1 MLFPPFIDIN
11 EMKNQE
17 IDRHHDNHYQYRC
30 KQFTRAY
37 PKEEIQQTDLKQ
49 VINQMTKTK
58 ANRIMRGW
66 LGTKGKESSQEVVA
80 DKSYSITSR
89 KGDIG
94 IRNQQDQAIYAVMNG
109 RRYSTDNSKTNKL
122 PELIPPIRML
132 LKYSLTYSDHRTTLL
147 PHYRADDV
155 LPLYKSC
162 QYTVRQLLW
171 IIKQP
176 RQQTR

>member
-80 DKSYSITSR
+80 DKSHSITSR

-109 RRYSTDNSKTNKL
+109 RRYSADNSKTDKL
-122 PELIPPIRML
+122 PELIPANPGDSQVLAL
-132 LKYSLTYSDHRTTLL
+132 LILIIVQHFFHVIERTTFYLFINL
-147 PHYRADDV
+147 ANIQSDSSYG
-155 LPLYKSC
+155 
-162 QYTVRQLLW
+162 
-171 IIKQP
+171 
-176 RQQTR
+176 

>member
-37 PKEEIQQTDLKQ
+37 PKEEIQQTNLKQ

-58 ANRIMRGW
+58 ADRIMRGW
-66 LGTKGKESSQEVVA
+66 FGTKGEESSQEVVA
-80 DKSYSITSR
+80 DKSHSITGR

-94 IRNQQDQAIYAVMNG
+94 IRNQQDQAIYAVVNG
-109 RRYSTDNSKTNKL
+109 
-122 PELIPPIRML
+122 
-132 LKYSLTYSDHRTTLL
+132 
-147 PHYRADDV
+147 
-155 LPLYKSC
+155 
-162 QYTVRQLLW
+162 
-171 IIKQP
+171 
-176 RQQTR
+176 